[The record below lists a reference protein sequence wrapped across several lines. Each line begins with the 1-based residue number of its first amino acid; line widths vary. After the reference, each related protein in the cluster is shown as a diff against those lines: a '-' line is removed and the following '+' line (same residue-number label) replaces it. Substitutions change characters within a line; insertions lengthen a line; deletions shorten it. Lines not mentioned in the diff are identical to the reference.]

1 MRNNI
6 KIRIPACH
14 ANMVRPEHKR
24 FNMRILSGFILN
36 VSKGI
41 AGRSNDQ
48 NISGTYTIFTGFLHV
63 LNLGFMPLVFASYF
77 VFRASDFQEIK

>member
-1 MRNNI
+1 
-6 KIRIPACH
+6 
-14 ANMVRPEHKR
+14 MVRPEHKR

-48 NISGTYTIFTGFLHV
+48 NISRIYTIFIGSWHV
-63 LNLGFMPLVFASYF
+63 LNLGFMSF
-77 VFRASDFQEIK
+77 VFVFPPRRDISSFGFSEN